1 MATTVSLSNPS
12 IVVDSVDFTDQCTQ
26 ASVTQTVEALEA
38 SAFGDT
44 ARKYVAGL
52 GNHEITATFMLAYDT
67 SEVEEKLNSLVGTTF
82 NVEVYAAAS
91 TTPGVTNPEYT
102 LTGCYLETITPING
116 SVGDLPT
123 VDCTF
128 RGGALTRSTTP

>member
-26 ASVTQTVEALEA
+26 VTVTQTVEALE
-38 SAFGDT
+38 STAFGDT
-44 ARKYVAGL
+44 ARKYTSGL
-52 GNHEITATFMLAYDT
+52 GSHEVTATFMLAYDT
-67 SEVEEKLNSLVGTTF
+67 NEVEEKLNSLTGSVF

-91 TTPGVTNPEYT
+91 TSPGATNPEYT

-128 RGGALTRSTTP
+128 RGGALTRAVV

>member
-26 ASVTQTVEALEA
+26 VTVTQTVEALE
-38 SAFGDT
+38 STAFGDT
-44 ARKYVAGL
+44 ARKFTSGL

-67 SEVEEKLNSLVGTTF
+67 SEVEEKLNSLTGSTF

-91 TTPGVTNPEYT
+91 VTPGATNPEYT

-128 RGGALTRSTTP
+128 RGGALTRAVV

>member
-26 ASVTQTVEALEA
+26 VVVTQTVEALEA

-52 GNHEITATFMLAYDT
+52 GNHEVTATFMLAYDT
-67 SEVEEKLNSLVGTTF
+67 NEVEEKLNSLVGTNF

-91 TTPGVTNPEYT
+91 VTPGVTNPEYT
-102 LTGCYLETITPING
+102 LTGCFLSSITPING

-128 RGGALTRSTTP
+128 QGGALTRATS

>member
-12 IVVDSVDFTDQCTQ
+12 IVVDAVDFTDQCTQ
-26 ASVTQTVEALEA
+26 VVVTQTVEALEA

-52 GNHEITATFMLAYDT
+52 GSHEVTATFMLAYDT
-67 SEVEEKLNSLVGTTF
+67 NEVEEKLNSLVGTNF

-91 TTPGVTNPEYT
+91 VTPGVTNPEYT
-102 LTGCYLETITPING
+102 LTGCFLSSITPIHG

-128 RGGALTRSTTP
+128 QGGALTRATS

>member
-26 ASVTQTVEALEA
+26 VTVTQTVEALE
-38 SAFGDT
+38 STAFGDT
-44 ARKYVAGL
+44 ARKYTSGL

-67 SEVEEKLNSLVGTTF
+67 NEVEEKLNSLTGTTF

-128 RGGALTRSTTP
+128 RGGALARAVV

>member
-26 ASVTQTVEALEA
+26 VTVTQTVEALE
-38 SAFGDT
+38 STAFGDT
-44 ARKYVAGL
+44 ARKYTSGL
-52 GNHEITATFMLAYDT
+52 GNHEVTATFMLAYDT
-67 SEVEEKLNSLVGTTF
+67 SEVEEKLNSLVGTNF

-91 TTPGVTNPEYT
+91 VTPGVTNPEYT
-102 LTGCYLETITPING
+102 LTGCFLSSITPING

-128 RGGALTRSTTP
+128 QGGALTRATS

>member
-12 IVVDSVDFTDQCTQ
+12 IVVDAVDFTDQCTQ
-26 ASVTQTVEALEA
+26 VVVTQTVEALEA

-52 GNHEITATFMLAYDT
+52 GSHEVTATFMLAYDT
-67 SEVEEKLNSLVGTTF
+67 NEVEEKLNSLVGTNF

-91 TTPGVTNPEYT
+91 VTPGVTNPEYT
-102 LTGCYLETITPING
+102 LTGCFLSSITPING

-128 RGGALTRSTTP
+128 QGGALTRATS

>member
-26 ASVTQTVEALEA
+26 VTVTQTVEALE
-38 SAFGDT
+38 STAFGDT
-44 ARKYVAGL
+44 ARKFTSGL
-52 GNHEITATFMLAYDT
+52 GSHEVTATFMLAYDT
-67 SEVEEKLNSLVGTTF
+67 SEVEEKLNSLVGTNF
-82 NVEVYAAAS
+82 NVEIYAAAS
-91 TTPGVTNPEYT
+91 TSPSATNPEYT
-102 LTGCYLETITPING
+102 LTNCYLSSITPING

-128 RGGALTRSTTP
+128 QGGALTRAVV

>member
-12 IVVDSVDFTDQCTQ
+12 IVVDAVDFTDQCTQ
-26 ASVTQTVEALEA
+26 VVVTQTVEALEA

-52 GNHEITATFMLAYDT
+52 GSHEVTATFMLAYDT
-67 SEVEEKLNSLVGTTF
+67 NEVEEKLNSLTGSVF

-91 TTPGVTNPEYT
+91 TSPGATNPEYT

-128 RGGALTRSTTP
+128 RGGALTRATS

>member
-26 ASVTQTVEALEA
+26 VTVTQTVEALE
-38 SAFGDT
+38 STAFGDT
-44 ARKYVAGL
+44 ARKFTSGL
-52 GNHEITATFMLAYDT
+52 GNHEVTATFMLAYDT

-82 NVEVYAAAS
+82 NVEIYAAAS
-91 TTPGVTNPEYT
+91 TSPSATNPEYT
-102 LTGCYLETITPING
+102 LTACYLETITPING

-128 RGGALTRSTTP
+128 RGGALTRAVV

>member
-12 IVVDSVDFTDQCTQ
+12 IVVDAVDFTDQCTQ
-26 ASVTQTVEALEA
+26 VVVTQTVEALEA

-52 GNHEITATFMLAYDT
+52 GSHEVTATFMLAYDT
-67 SEVEEKLNSLVGTTF
+67 SEVEEKLNSLVGTNF

-91 TTPGVTNPEYT
+91 VTPGVTNPEYT
-102 LTGCYLETITPING
+102 LTGCFLSSITPING

-128 RGGALTRSTTP
+128 QGGALTRATS

>member
-12 IVVDSVDFTDQCTQ
+12 ILVDAVDFTDQCTQ
-26 ASVTQTVEALEA
+26 VVVTQTVEALEA

-82 NVEVYAAAS
+82 DVEVYAAAS
-91 TTPGVTNPEYT
+91 TSPSATNPEYT
-102 LTGCYLETITPING
+102 LTGCFLSSITPING

-128 RGGALTRSTTP
+128 QGGALTRATS